1 MLSNIFWVY
10 SYNIMEKKKILVF
23 SGAGVS
29 KESGIETFRD
39 SADSLWNNYRIEDV
53 ATIDAWR
60 RNRELVLDFYNQR
73 RAQLKLVHPNLAH
86 QVIADLEKD
95 YDVTLITQ
103 NVDNL
108 HERAGSTNVLHLHG
122 ELTKSRSCFPGS
134 AETFEC
140 EGDIKVGDKCPRGA
154 QLRPHIVW
162 FGESLDGGI
171 LESAE
176 CAAEEADICIIVG
189 TSMQVFPANQ
199 IPFLTKEDCIIF
211 YVDPSDKDFYV
222 PEFRSSFFHHIKE
235 PATTGMQTLVNILK
249 GA

>member
-1 MLSNIFWVY
+1 
-10 SYNIMEKKKILVF
+10 MEKKKILVF

-29 KESGIETFRD
+29 KESGIETFRGD
-39 SADSLWNNYRIEDV
+39 GGLWGSYRIEDV
-53 ATIDAWR
+53 ATKDAWR
-60 RNRELVLDFYNQR
+60 RNRALVLDFYNQR
-73 RAQLKLVHPNLAH
+73 RAQLKDVHPNLAH
-86 QVIADLEKD
+86 QVIAELEKD
-95 YDVTLITQ
+95 HDVVLVTQ

-108 HERAGSTNVLHLHG
+108 HERAGSTNVVHLHG
-122 ELTKSRSCFPGS
+122 ELTKSRSTFPGS
-134 AETFEC
+134 CETLDCF
-140 EGDIKVGDKCPRGA
+140 GDINIGDKCSRGS

-162 FGESLDGGI
+162 FGENLDPND
-171 LESAE
+171 LDKAE
-176 CAAEEADICIIVG
+176 AVAKECDICIIVG

-211 YVDPSDKDFYV
+211 YVDPSEKDFYV